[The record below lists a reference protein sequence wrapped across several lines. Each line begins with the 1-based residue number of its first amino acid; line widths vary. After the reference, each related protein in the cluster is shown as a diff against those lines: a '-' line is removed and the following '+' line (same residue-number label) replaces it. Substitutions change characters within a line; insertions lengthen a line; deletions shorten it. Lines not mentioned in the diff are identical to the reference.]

1 MENDKL
7 QQLTDKLFKEGLEK
21 GRAQAEQLIEQA
33 RAEADK
39 MLADARAEADAIRHR
54 AQTEAEDVRKNS
66 MTEIS
71 LAGKQALAKI
81 KSEIGAAIVAKA
93 VKEPIHQASL
103 DPAFVKEMLV
113 AVARNWNGASAGKV
127 TLEALLPQAER
138 ERLDK
143 SFEGVA
149 KELAAAGVEVNWSPS
164 LRSGFRVG
172 QKGGGYYISFT
183 DEDFD
188 ALLGGYL
195 REKVAKL
202 LF

>member
-1 MENDKL
+1 MENNKL

-21 GRAQAEQLIEQA
+21 GRAEADRLMEQA
-33 RAEADK
+33 RAEAAK
-39 MLADARAEADAIRHR
+39 ILADARAEAGAILQK

-66 MTEIS
+66 MTEIA

-81 KSEIGAAIVAKA
+81 KSEIGAAIVTKA
-93 VKEPIHQASL
+93 AKEPIRQATL
-103 DPAFVKEMLV
+103 DPAFVKEILV
-113 AVARNWNGASAGKV
+113 AVARNWDGASAGKV
-127 TLEALLPQAER
+127 TLEALLPEAER
-138 ERLDK
+138 EKLDQA
-143 SFEGVA
+143 FESVA
-149 KELAAAGVEVNWSPS
+149 KELAAAGVEVNWSPA

-172 QKGGGYYISFT
+172 QKEGGYYISFT

>member
-1 MENDKL
+1 MENNKL

-21 GRAQAEQLIEQA
+21 GRAEADRLMEQA
-33 RAEADK
+33 RAEAAK
-39 MLADARAEADAIRHR
+39 ILADARAEAGAILQK

-66 MTEIS
+66 MTEIA

-93 VKEPIHQASL
+93 AKEPIRQATL
-103 DPAFVKEMLV
+103 DPAFVKEILV
-113 AVARNWNGASAGKV
+113 AVARNWDGASAGKV
-127 TLEALLPQAER
+127 TLEALLPEAER
-138 ERLDK
+138 EKLDQA
-143 SFEGVA
+143 FESVA
-149 KELAAAGVEVNWSPS
+149 KELAAAGVEVNWSS
-164 LRSGFRVG
+164 ALRSGFRVG
-172 QKGGGYYISFT
+172 QKEGGYYISFT